1 MLCVFPKSF
10 NAAVIASGVSVS
22 MMAPLIAVLPATAQ
36 TNFSD
41 VSISYWA
48 RSFIEKLAEK
58 NVIKGFPDGTFK
70 PDEPVTRAQFAAI
83 IRQAFERPS
92 SRQYRDFA
100 DVPRNHW
107 AQPAISKAYSTRFMS
122 GYPGNLFEPNQEIP
136 KVQALVSLSSGL
148 GLEPKTPT
156 DKALATYKDA
166 NDIPDYAGK
175 QITAATEAGF
185 VVNYPDVK
193 FLNPNEQATRA
204 EIAAFVYQ
212 ALVNQGDLEPIA
224 KDARANGYIVKLEG
238 TPVATNPTTPP
249 ATTPPTT
256 TPPTPPPAN
265 TNTLVASGTVI
276 PVKYPGS
283 TKVNLIVAPGETVAT
298 RLEVA
303 TDVTN
308 AAGTV
313 LIPKGSLIEGRLVP
327 ISVNNTTPGTQFVA
341 EQLKIGP
348 RTYSLRATSNPQVAV
363 APQAVK
369 PTDLRGA
376 IGTTA
381 ARTILGPGFDLASVL
396 TGAVLGSNSANN
408 ASAKESVIVIDPAAL
423 KLTTQADLSLT
434 S

>member
-1 MLCVFPKSF
+1 MLRVFPRSF
-10 NAAVIASGVSVS
+10 NAAMIASGISVS
-22 MMAPLIAVLPATAQ
+22 MMAPLFAVLPATAQ

-48 RSFIEKLAEK
+48 RPFIEKLAEK

-83 IRQAFERPS
+83 VRQAFERPS
-92 SRQYRDFA
+92 NRQYRDFA
-100 DVPRNHW
+100 DVPSNHW

-122 GYPGNLFEPNQEIP
+122 GYPGNLFEPNQEIL
-136 KVQALVSLSSGL
+136 KVQALVSLASGL

-166 NDIPDYAGK
+166 NDIPDYASK
-175 QITAATEAGF
+175 QVTAATEAGF

-212 ALVNQGDLEPIA
+212 ALVNQGDLEPIE

-238 TPVATNPTTPP
+238 IPVATKP
-249 ATTPPTT
+249 TTPPTT
-256 TPPTPPPAN
+256 TPPATPPAN
-265 TNTLVASGTVI
+265 ANTLIASGTAI
-276 PVKYPGS
+276 PVKYPGT
-283 TKVNLIVAPGETVAT
+283 TKVNLIVAPGETVPT

-303 TDVTN
+303 EDVAN

-327 ISVNNTTPGTQFVA
+327 VSVNNTTPGTQFVA
-341 EQLKIGP
+341 EQLKIGT
-348 RTYSLRATSNPQVAV
+348 RTYPLRATSNPQVAV

-376 IGTTA
+376 IGTAA
-381 ARTILGPGFDLASVL
+381 ARTILGPAFDLGNVL

-408 ASAKESVIVIDPAAL
+408 ASAKDSVIVIDPAAL